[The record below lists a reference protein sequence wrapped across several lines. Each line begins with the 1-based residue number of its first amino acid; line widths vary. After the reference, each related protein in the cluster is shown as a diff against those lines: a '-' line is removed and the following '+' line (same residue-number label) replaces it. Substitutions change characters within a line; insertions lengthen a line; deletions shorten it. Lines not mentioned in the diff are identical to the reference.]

1 MPPLIGD
8 TAYDTAKEMRAI
20 RGSSKHFR
28 IASFCLEK
36 IQIDSSTP
44 VHPTVLSIVAFSHA
58 ALRVP
63 TQAQFIQ
70 FGDEFM
76 IATYD
81 CDDLI
86 ATT

>member
-1 MPPLIGD
+1 
-8 TAYDTAKEMRAI
+8 
-20 RGSSKHFR
+20 
-28 IASFCLEK
+28 
-36 IQIDSSTP
+36 
-44 VHPTVLSIVAFSHA
+44 VLSIVAFSHA